1 MSVMERNIL
10 ENYVALD
17 STRILEVMHRDFVA
31 MFHGVI
37 DAHPYSM
44 EYFCREMHK
53 ARLSLKVI
61 ERRNI
66 LCNDHSSYRC
76 Y

>member
-10 ENYVALD
+10 ENNVALD
-17 STRILEVMHRDFVA
+17 STGILEVMHRDIVA

-44 EYFCREMHK
+44 ELFCREMRK
-53 ARLSLKVI
+53 ARLYFVQ
-61 ERRNI
+61 
-66 LCNDHSSYRC
+66 
-76 Y
+76 